1 MMIQN
6 PFPEEEME
14 IQIDREE
21 LFKSVSR
28 VQSIIERKSN
38 MPILS
43 TILLTA
49 VSSKVSV
56 SATDLELGFQQIV
69 PADVVQ
75 EGSITISG
83 RKLFEILKESKTPKF
98 NIKEKK
104 DNWVFLSDGVA
115 KFNLA
120 CLPADEYPTI
130 TEPEDVSMV
139 EADGGILSEM
149 INKTIYSVTREDAGF
164 KLSGIF
170 MQKIESEN
178 NQILRMVATDGHRL
192 SMVDKSIAGL
202 ESLEID
208 EGIMIP
214 KKGMTELNK
223 MASEGGVLKI
233 GFKDKNCVVKRED
246 IILLIRLLDTKFP
259 DYRAVIPQK
268 AEYIVDIE
276 RMLLLDAMRKMLILS
291 NERYRAVKIV
301 LEEDTM
307 DLVSTNPDL
316 GEAQEQIKINYRG
329 NRLEAGFNPQYFL
342 DILQPMTSETIHLG
356 FIDSTKPCLLTGDE
370 DVGFFIRWCCQV

>member
-1 MMIQN
+1 
-6 PFPEEEME
+6 ME
-14 IQIDREE
+14 IQINREE

-49 VSSKVSV
+49 EASNVSV

-120 CLPADEYPTI
+120 CLPADEYPAI
-130 TEPEDVSMV
+130 NEPEDVSMV

-170 MQKIESEN
+170 MQKIERDN

-233 GFKDKNCVVKRED
+233 GFKDRNCVVKRED

-259 DYRAVIPQK
+259 DYSAVIPKK

-370 DVGFFIRWCCQV
+370 DVGFLGLLMPMRI